1 MRKGWNYLLLG
12 YGLFSLLLSIWMI
25 GHQQPG
31 SNERIITY
39 VNIIIAVIL
48 ILIGLLLFVRERRNN
63 NDSYNKK
70 GV

>member
-12 YGLFSLLLSIWMI
+12 FGLFSLILSIWMI
-25 GHQQPG
+25 GHQQSG

-48 ILIGLLLFVRERRNN
+48 IFISLLLFMKERRNN
-63 NDSYNKK
+63 NDSYDKK

>member
-1 MRKGWNYLLLG
+1 MKKGWNYLLLG
-12 YGLFSLLLSIWMI
+12 FGLFSLLLSIWMI
-25 GHQQPG
+25 GFQEAG

-39 VNIIIAVIL
+39 LNIIIAVIL

-63 NDSYNKK
+63 NDSYDKK